1 MMLRGRVAAITACVV
16 AAAVVGI
23 GAITWF
29 ATRHHLLAQL
39 DQTLLDRKLPTLTT
53 IHTGATEPTLAQ
65 KALLCDP
72 PEHQLQ
78 GFLEGIQLLRA
89 DGTAC
94 VPDGV
99 DGVVTTPADRA
110 VTAVTLRDGITESG
124 VPARVMLRPVGGGD
138 VVAISRSLV
147 PVDETLSGLR
157 TLLILVCVSGVVIA
171 GAIGLLLARRTLAP
185 MARLTA
191 TAEHIANTEDL
202 ETPVSVTGRDEV
214 GRLGRAFNAMTTALR
229 ESRQRRRELVTDA
242 AHELRTPLTSL
253 RTNVD
258 LLARSERTGRAIPA
272 GQRAR
277 IVDRLQAQTAEF
289 SDLVDELVE
298 LARDAR
304 ELAHEEV
311 PVATVVERALT
322 RARSRTANHDFT
334 VELTPWS
341 TVGDAAALERA
352 VLNVLDNA
360 IKFSP
365 PGSTVSVHGEPGRL
379 VVTDQGPGIPAE
391 NREQAFARFW
401 RTPSARALPGS
412 GLGLA
417 IVANTV
423 HAHRGT
429 VRFVDPP
436 PGWGACVH
444 IELPPRQ
451 DAPH

>member
-1 MMLRGRVAAITACVV
+1 MLRGRVAAIIVGVV
-16 AAAVVGI
+16 AAAVAGT

-29 ATRHHLLAQL
+29 ATQRHLLAQL
-39 DQTLLDRKLPTLTT
+39 DQALLDRELPTLTT
-53 IHTGATEPTLAQ
+53 MREGATEPTLAG
-65 KALLCDP
+65 KSLLCDP

-78 GFLEGIQLLRA
+78 RFLEGIQLLRA
-89 DGTAC
+89 DGTGC

-110 VTAVTLRDGITESG
+110 VTAATLRNGITESG
-124 VPARVMLRPVGGGD
+124 VPVRVVLRPVGGGD

-157 TLLILVCVSGVVIA
+157 TLLVLVCLAGVVAA

-191 TAEHIANTEDL
+191 TAEHIAPTEDL
-202 ETPVSVTGRDEV
+202 ETPVSVAGRDEV
-214 GRLGRAFNAMTTALR
+214 GRLGRAFTAMTTALA
-229 ESRQRRRELVTDA
+229 ESRQRQRELVTDA

-258 LLARSERTGRAIPA
+258 LLARSERAGRALPA

-277 IVDRLQAQTAEF
+277 IVDRLQAQATEF

-298 LARDAR
+298 LARDTL

-311 PVATVVERALT
+311 PVATVVERAVT
-322 RARSRTANHDFT
+322 RARSRTTTHDFA

-341 TVGDAAALERA
+341 VTGDAASLERA

-365 PGSTVSVHGEPGRL
+365 PGSTVHVRSDVGRL
-379 VVTDQGPGIPAE
+379 VVTDQGPGIPTE
-391 NREQAFARFW
+391 NREQAFDRFW
-401 RTPSARALPGS
+401 RTPAARALPGS

-417 IVANTV
+417 ILANTV

-444 IELPPRQ
+444 IELPPR
-451 DAPH
+451 P